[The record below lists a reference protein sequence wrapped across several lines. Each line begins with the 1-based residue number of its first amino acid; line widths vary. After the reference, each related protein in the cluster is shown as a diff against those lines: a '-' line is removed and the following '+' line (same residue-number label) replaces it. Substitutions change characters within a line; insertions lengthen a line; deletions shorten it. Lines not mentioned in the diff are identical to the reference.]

1 MKNYKG
7 IFLVLLAIV
16 AIIGVGYS
24 TFILFMTRVVPNLA
38 SFSIVFVAVI
48 AGVATFFNP
57 CSFSVLPAYLTRF
70 FSVKEVSRKKVDVV
84 YYGLI
89 VSLGI
94 ITFNLVFGS
103 LIGLLGAN
111 FAKSFALATENP
123 NTGVL
128 IFRGFIGTVLI
139 ILGSMPILGRGFHL
153 HFFDKVGSAVSSLQG
168 KNPTKSFY
176 IYGLGYNLIG
186 IGCAGPILA
195 ILTVFAFASGGFLSA
210 LLAYLVFSL
219 TMAVLMTSLSVL
231 VGYSRTQFIT
241 KISEHV
247 NNIRK
252 VSSFILILVGLFLLL
267 SSIFVKEFVG
277 VLFPG

>member
-1 MKNYKG
+1 MRNNRS
-7 IFLVLLAIV
+7 FLLALFAILIV
-16 AIIGVGYS
+16 IGIGYS
-24 TFILFMTRVVPNLA
+24 TFIIFMTKVVPNLA
-38 SFSIVFVAVI
+38 SFSIVLVAVV

-57 CSFSVLPAYLTRF
+57 CSFAVLPAYLTRF
-70 FSVKEVSRKKVDVV
+70 VPSNKVSKNRFKII

-94 ITFNLVFGS
+94 VTFNLVFGS
-103 LIGLLGAN
+103 LIGLLGEN

-128 IFRGFIGTVLI
+128 IFRGFIGVALI
-139 ILGSMPILGRGFHL
+139 MLGSMPILGKGFHFAIFNKL
-153 HFFDKVGSAVSSLQG
+153 EKTFSSLQD

-176 IYGLGYNLIG
+176 IFGFGYNLIG

-195 ILTVFAFASGGFLSA
+195 ILTVFAFASGGFYSA

-219 TMAVLMTSLSVL
+219 TMTFLMTTLSAL
-231 VGYSRTQFIT
+231 VGFSSTQFIT
-241 KISEHV
+241 KVSGNV
-247 NNIRK
+247 NKIRK

-267 SSIFVKEFVG
+267 SSIFVKEFVS

>member
-1 MKNYKG
+1 MKNYSG
-7 IFLVLLAIV
+7 ILFVLLAV
-16 AIIGVGYS
+16 AIIIGTGYY
-24 TFILFMTRVVPNLA
+24 TFVLFMTRVVPNLA

-70 FSVKEVSRKKVDVV
+70 FSVKEVSKQKLQIVK
-84 YYGLI
+84 YGLI

-103 LIGLLGAN
+103 LIGILGAN

-128 IFRGFIGTVLI
+128 IFRGLIGVVLI
-139 ILGSMPILGRGFHL
+139 YLGSMPLLGRGFH
-153 HFFDKVGSAVSSLQG
+153 FAVFDKIGSMVSSLQG
-168 KNPTKSFY
+168 QKPTKSFY

-195 ILTVFAFASGGFLSA
+195 ILTVFAFASGGFLAA
-210 LLAYLVFSL
+210 LFAYLVFSL
-219 TMAVLMTSLSVL
+219 TMAVLMTSLSIL
-231 VGYSRTQFIT
+231 VSFSRTEFIT
-241 KISEHV
+241 KLQKNV
-247 NNIRK
+247 NIIRK

-267 SSIFVKEFVG
+267 SSIFVKEFTA
-277 VLFPG
+277 VLFP